1 MEIGIKGRAETVVNH
16 ENTAKFV
23 GSGELEVFATPQMIA
38 LMEQAAASSVAGE
51 LEEGQG
57 TVGTLLNVSHD
68 AATPLGMKVW
78 AETEL
83 VEVDRRRLVFDVK
96 AYDECGRIGQ
106 GKHERF
112 LIPFVDKLAAK
123 LYAERNALFIQRH
136 YNPAFPIVSI
146 LEDMSG

>member
-68 AATPLGMKVW
+68 AAPLGMKVW

-96 AYDECGRIGQ
+96 AYDECGLIGQ

-112 LIPFVDKLAAK
+112 IIQNDKFLAKVNAK
-123 LYAERNALFIQRH
+123 G
-136 YNPAFPIVSI
+136 VK
-146 LEDMSG
+146 

>member
-1 MEIGIKGRAETVVNH
+1 MEIGIKGRAETVVTH

-38 LMEQAAASSVAGE
+38 LMEQAAASSVAPR

-83 VEVDRRRLVFDVK
+83 VEIDRRRLVFEVK
-96 AYDECGRIGQ
+96 AFDECGLIGK

-112 LIPFVDKLAAK
+112 IISNDKFLAKVNAK
-123 LYAERNALFIQRH
+123 G
-136 YNPAFPIVSI
+136 VK
-146 LEDMSG
+146 